1 MQLFGI
7 DPLAGWGHITAGG
20 TIANIEALWMARNL
34 KVLPLGLRQVVRE
47 LGLVGHAFTVNGHRQ
62 VLGAASNQD
71 LLRRY
76 GPLRALDLRDAV
88 LRELEELF
96 YRYVQLVEEEG
107 VREELILKL
116 VDRKVWE

>member
-1 MQLFGI
+1 LENEFELFVRSAR
-7 DPLAGWGHITAGG
+7 DVLASYGRDYAMGAVRGL
-20 TIANIEALWMARNL
+20 AVRNMISV
-34 KVLPLGLRQVVRE
+34 VLPEPAEGFYPIVKVHE
-47 LGLVGHAFTVNGHRQ
+47 MA
-62 VLGAASNQD
+62 
-71 LLRRY
+71 
-76 GPLRALDLRDAV
+76 